1 MPIKGYVNLLLNKLK
16 IGLPSMKKSLITLS
30 TILLVSCGQSETQ
43 QPEAKGTPFANE
55 EAGFSLTIPEGV
67 ELLTSEHIVPSS
79 TGSIALAVSVESVDE
94 LEEAGLYS
102 KGMAEEVMKNLEIG
116 ELGPGLD
123 FEEEKSEKIVSLGAL
138 NAREGMIFARFE
150 VCDVTFERILVFYPK
165 KNEKT
170 YQVVINLSMP
180 DEKMIAAFPDYF
192 YKDSDNCGE
201 ETVWMQQAEG
211 GENMR
216 IFSKFHHYEVQ
227 KNEHPLIKEWNGAF
241 DAIKGSIK
249 FD

>member
-1 MPIKGYVNLLLNKLK
+1 
-16 IGLPSMKKSLITLS
+16 MKKSLITLS
-30 TILLVSCGQSETQ
+30 TILLVSCGHAEPQAPAE
-43 QPEAKGTPFANE
+43 PEAKGTPYTNE
-55 EAGFSLTIPEGV
+55 EAGFSFIVPEGV
-67 ELLTSEHIVPSS
+67 ELLDAKHLVPSE
-79 TGSIALAVSVESVDE
+79 TGGIALTVSVEPVDE

-102 KGMAEEVMKNLEIG
+102 KGMAEEVMKNLEKG

-123 FEEEKSEKIVSLGAL
+123 FEEEKSEKVVSLGKH
-138 NAREGMIFARFE
+138 NAREGMIFGRFE
-150 VCDVTFERILVFYPK
+150 VCDVTFERILVFYPE

-170 YQVVINLSMP
+170 YQVIINLSMP

-216 IFSKFHHYEVQ
+216 IFSKFHRNEVLA
-227 KNEHPLIKEWNGAF
+227 NEHPLIKEWNGAF
-241 DAIKGSIK
+241 KAMKGSIK
-249 FD
+249 FE